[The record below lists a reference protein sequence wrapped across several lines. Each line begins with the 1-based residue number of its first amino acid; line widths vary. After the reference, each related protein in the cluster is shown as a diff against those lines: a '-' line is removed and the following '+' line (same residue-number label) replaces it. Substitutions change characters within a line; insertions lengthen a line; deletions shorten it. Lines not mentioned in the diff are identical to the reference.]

1 MAGSPTIERAIVD
14 PNGDT
19 WLIIKNPKWE
29 LPAWITTPATPND
42 NTNAAEENFG
52 NDQAIKPDEVHILV
66 SSRQL
71 RIVSA
76 YFDNMFKGSYK
87 ETQLSSVDGK
97 YHISADG
104 WNPDALKLAMNI
116 AHVQVKAI
124 PDKIA
129 LTTLVELVVVTD
141 YCVMEAAVAIYTKR
155 WVDQHFKDEEDYV
168 TLYGVTSTL
177 LMFLAAKFKVVDM
190 FSNTASLAMQ
200 ESVGPLQ
207 DLGLPFPK
215 DIVGTWS
222 VIYNTIHANRLS
234 GKLEDRRNN
243 ARKALLDGVS
253 SLLNQLEEE
262 ATPPCPEA
270 CSESCLAQLL
280 GTFRRQLRAAG
291 YLKMLEDENLA
302 SVEPLQKLASEF
314 GSIKSTVLSCARRG
328 TLNSSP
334 IGRSGYVP
342 PALRTRPKSQIDCS
356 IQSLLFPLVQET
368 WEALF
373 IGGNEF
379 LQD

>member
-1 MAGSPTIERAIVD
+1 MERAIVD

-29 LPAWITTPATPND
+29 LPAWKTTPAAPND
-42 NTNAAEENFG
+42 DTNTAGEDVG
-52 NDQAIKPDEVHILV
+52 NEILTKPNEVHVLV

-87 ETQLSSVDGK
+87 ETQLGSFDGK

-104 WNPDALKLAMNI
+104 WNPDALTLAMNI
-116 AHVQVKAI
+116 AHVQVKEI

-141 YCVMEAAVAIYTKR
+141 YYAMEPAVAIYTKR
-155 WVDQHFKDEEDYV
+155 WVDQHFEDEEDYV
-168 TLYGVTSTL
+168 TSYEVTSTL

-215 DIVGTWS
+215 DI
-222 VIYNTIHANRLS
+222 
-234 GKLEDRRNN
+234 
-243 ARKALLDGVS
+243 
-253 SLLNQLEEE
+253 
-262 ATPPCPEA
+262 
-270 CSESCLAQLL
+270 
-280 GTFRRQLRAAG
+280 
-291 YLKMLEDENLA
+291 
-302 SVEPLQKLASEF
+302 
-314 GSIKSTVLSCARRG
+314 
-328 TLNSSP
+328 
-334 IGRSGYVP
+334 IGR
-342 PALRTRPKSQIDCS
+342 
-356 IQSLLFPLVQET
+356 
-368 WEALF
+368 
-373 IGGNEF
+373 
-379 LQD
+379 